1 MSRPRRALSP
11 PAAVGPAAA
20 TTTVAGPG
28 PAAAAGAAP
37 AAAAHV
43 VAITVDVLRPPP
55 ADIALREDLEAEGF
69 GDKDPRRFNF
79 RRAWS
84 SGGDDVVA
92 GTDADNWSTA
102 EFRAFVWGNADGRG
116 DDIFRLIGTRDLV
129 NEFDPDIGPRHGL
142 RHVTLGREMCAAR
155 GCTA

>member
-1 MSRPRRALSP
+1 MATARAVATCGRWVSRGSSSEPGTGQ
-11 PAAVGPAAA
+11 AAAAFAVPAAA
-20 TTTVAGPG
+20 THVR
-28 PAAAAGAAP
+28 
-37 AAAAHV
+37 V
-43 VAITVDVLRPPP
+43 VAITVTVDVLWPPP
-55 ADIALREDLEAEGF
+55 ADIALREAREAEGF

-84 SGGDDVVA
+84 SGDDDVVT

-129 NEFDPDIGPRHGL
+129 NEFDPDVGPHP
-142 RHVTLGREMCAAR
+142 
-155 GCTA
+155 

>member
-1 MSRPRRALSP
+1 MARLVSRPRCALSP

-20 TTTVAGPG
+20 AVACTG
-28 PAAAAGAAP
+28 PAAAAVAAL

-55 ADIALREDLEAEGF
+55 ADIALREAFEDEDF

-84 SGGDDVVA
+84 SGDVDVVA
-92 GTDADNWSTA
+92 GTTSSS
-102 EFRAFVWGNADGRG
+102 
-116 DDIFRLIGTRDLV
+116 
-129 NEFDPDIGPRHGL
+129 
-142 RHVTLGREMCAAR
+142 
-155 GCTA
+155 GCTTSARWWMYANFVQQ

>member
-1 MSRPRRALSP
+1 MALSTRLVSRPRHVLSP
-11 PAAVGPAAA
+11 RAADGPAAA
-20 TTTVAGPG
+20 TTTVTGPG
-28 PAAAAGAAP
+28 PEAAAVAAP

-55 ADIALREDLEAEGF
+55 ADIALREALEAEGF

-84 SGGDDVVA
+84 SGDDDVVA

-129 NEFDPDIGPRHGL
+129 NEFDPDVGPHP
-142 RHVTLGREMCAAR
+142 
-155 GCTA
+155 